1 MRRKLFSLY
10 RTCYLNGITECVLR
24 NSCRREGRC
33 SRLARRSLRV
43 RNAKQRLRNLS
54 KAVGC
59 KISKP
64 SKASL
69 IIVYIPILYMP
80 YIPLFVYIPILYID
94 RETWKA
100 RARSPEPRVP
110 VDISISCIRAERV
123 GPLTPDT
130 RQVKAKP
137 YTLNFLS
144 LARSLARPLACDHQ
158 LTATLKSCTTLTTSA
173 NLRCAYAQYS
183 QSAWHQKRAV
193 AAYMKPEIGQGE
205 KKFRQSR

>member
-110 VDISISCIRAERV
+110 VDISIGCIRAERV

-130 RQVKAKP
+130 RQVKAKS

-144 LARSLARPLACDHQ
+144 LARSLARSPSRARSSTYSHVEELHDLDHLGKPALGIRSVLA
-158 LTATLKSCTTLTTSA
+158 
-173 NLRCAYAQYS
+173 
-183 QSAWHQKRAV
+183 KRMAS
-193 AAYMKPEIGQGE
+193 KTC
-205 KKFRQSR
+205 SRRIHEA